1 MKRFDAIII
10 GAGQAG
16 PPLAIRLAAAGHSV
30 AIVERKLF
38 GGTCV
43 NTGCMPTKTLIAS
56 ARTAHVARRAASYGV
71 TVPGPVGFDLR
82 RAKARADA
90 VSTDARRA
98 VESSLRET
106 DRCTVI
112 EGHARFASRDTIRVN
127 DETLGA
133 ERIFINVG
141 GRASIPEMPGIRDVA
156 YLTNSSILA
165 LEASPRHLLIV
176 GGGPVGLELA
186 QMYRR
191 FGSDVTVIEM
201 GPRLLGHEDEDV
213 STAVEGI
220 LEREG
225 IQVRVAAECISLS
238 PDRRGVTARLE
249 CKTGDRA
256 VTGSHVLLASGRR
269 PNTDDLGLDR
279 AGVAVDGRGT
289 IHVDDFLRTN
299 VSGIWALG
307 ECNGRGAFT
316 HTAYNDHEIV
326 AANLLE
332 RDHRKVSDRIEA
344 YALYIDPPLGRAGL
358 TEREARKTGRALLL
372 GERPMTRVG
381 RAVEKDET
389 QGFMKA
395 IVDAETRKI
404 IGAAILGPGG
414 DEAIHGIL
422 YAMYEGATS
431 TTLARRVGIHPT
443 VSELV
448 PTLFG
453 ELRPLT

>member
-16 PPLAIRLAAAGHSV
+16 PPLTRRLAAAGQTV

-43 NTGCMPTKTLIAS
+43 NTGCIPTKTLVAS
-56 ARTAHVARRAASYGV
+56 ARAAYVARRAASYGV
-71 TVPGPVGFDLR
+71 TGPGPVGFDLP

-90 VSTDARRA
+90 VSTEARRG
-98 VESSLRET
+98 VESSLKEL

-112 EGHARFASRDTIRVN
+112 EGHARFASPDTVEV
-127 DETLGA
+127 DDQTLEA

-141 GRASIPEMPGIRDVA
+141 GRASIPQIPGVRDVA
-156 YLTNSSILA
+156 CLTNSSILA
-165 LEASPRHLLIV
+165 LESLPRHLLII
-176 GGGPVGLELA
+176 GGGPVGLEFA

-201 GPRLLGHEDEDV
+201 GPRLLGREDEDV
-213 STAVEGI
+213 STAVKGV

-225 IQVRVAAECISLS
+225 VQVRVGAECISLR
-238 PDRRGVTARLE
+238 PDRQGVTVRLE
-249 CKTGDRA
+249 CETGDRA
-256 VTGSHVLLASGRR
+256 VTGSHVLLATGRR
-269 PNTDDLGLDR
+269 PNTDDLHLDR
-279 AGVAVDGRGT
+279 AGVAVDARGY
-289 IHVDDFLRTN
+289 IGVDDFLRTN
-299 VSGIWALG
+299 VKGIWALG

-316 HTAYNDHEIV
+316 HTAYNDYEIV

-332 RDHRKVSDRIEA
+332 DDHRKVSDRIEA
-344 YALYIDPPLGRAGL
+344 YAIYIDPPLGRAGL
-358 TEREARKTGRALLL
+358 TEREARKSGRAILL
-372 GERPMTRVG
+372 GERPMSHVG
-381 RAVEKDET
+381 RAVEKEET
-389 QGFMKA
+389 QGFMKV
-395 IVDAETRKI
+395 IVDAETKKI
-404 IGAAILGPGG
+404 AGAAILGTGG

-422 YAMYEGATS
+422 YAIYAGATS
-431 TTLARRVGIHPT
+431 ATLARSVGIHPT